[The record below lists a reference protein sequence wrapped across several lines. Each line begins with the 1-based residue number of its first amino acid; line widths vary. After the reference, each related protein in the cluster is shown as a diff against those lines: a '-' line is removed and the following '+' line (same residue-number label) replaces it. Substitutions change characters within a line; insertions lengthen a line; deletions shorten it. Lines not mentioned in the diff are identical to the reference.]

1 MPPRHALGL
10 LLLMAACSQ
19 QTVPPAQGANPPA
32 TSTPAA
38 AQGGRRLTILAVSEI
53 HGTPEP
59 CGCQSDPL
67 GDVARILTL
76 LRQAEK
82 DGGALLVD
90 AGGLRYT
97 DQPLSATMRPQAELK
112 AEFLESTWKTANA
125 IVGLGNEDL
134 RFGPQI
140 LPKARRLASN
150 VTGLDLAPPVV
161 RQVAGLKVGVFALL
175 DPAAPV
181 PAGITVS
188 DPVAAAQRDVA
199 ALRKEGA
206 QVIIALV
213 HQQRPEVRRLVRA
226 APGITLAVV
235 GEGVG
240 DGGAPELVGD
250 TLLVQPAYEA
260 QRVARVDFY
269 LTPDGRL
276 STQLFAGSEDRQARV
291 ARIATRLKTLESQIA
306 ELAKN
311 PATDPGFLAARRREQ
326 KTLQDERHELETAPA
341 TPPPLPYAMARLV
354 PVNRRLPRD
363 PQAAAAMKELDA
375 RAGEANRTA
384 GEKIPV
390 PPADPGEPRYV
401 GIETCGDCHRHEAN
415 LEFWQKTGHAHA
427 WKTLVDVNKQWSF
440 DCIKCHVTG
449 YGEKGGSAMAH
460 VEGLTDVQCEVCHG
474 PGSLHAARPKQVK
487 IPVAA
492 PDERLCR
499 TCHTPEHSDT
509 FQFEAY
515 LRDVVGAG
523 HGAKRRAVLGDGPTG
538 HELRRAA
545 LERAQQGP

>member
-1 MPPRHALGL
+1 
-10 LLLMAACSQ
+10 
-19 QTVPPAQGANPPA
+19 
-32 TSTPAA
+32 
-38 AQGGRRLTILAVSEI
+38 
-53 HGTPEP
+53 
-59 CGCQSDPL
+59 
-67 GDVARILTL
+67 VARILTL
-76 LRQAEK
+76 LHQTEK
-82 DGGALLVD
+82 EGGALLVD
-90 AGGLRYT
+90 AGALRYT
-97 DQPLSATMRPQAELK
+97 DQPLSATMRPQADLK
-112 AEFLESTWKTANA
+112 AEFLESTWQAAGA
-125 IVGLGNEDL
+125 IVGLGAEDL
-134 RFGPQI
+134 RFGPQA
-140 LPKARRLASN
+140 LPKGRRLASN
-150 VTGLDLAPPVV
+150 VTGLDLAPPALKE
-161 RQVAGLKVGVFALL
+161 VAGITVGVFAVL
-175 DPAAPV
+175 DPAAQV

-199 ALRKEGA
+199 ALRKQGA
-206 QVIIALV
+206 QVIVALV
-213 HQQRPEVRRLVRA
+213 HEPRPEVRRLVRA
-226 APGITLAVV
+226 VPGITLAVV
-235 GEGVG
+235 GAGVG
-240 DGGAPELVGD
+240 DGGAPELVGE
-250 TLLVQPAYEA
+250 TLLVQPAVEA
-260 QRVARVDFY
+260 QRVARVDFH

-291 ARIATRLKTLESQIA
+291 ARIATRLRTLETQIA
-306 ELAKN
+306 ELAKD

-326 KTLQDERHELETAPA
+326 KALQDERHELETAPV

-363 PQAAAAMKELDA
+363 PQAAAAMKALDA
-375 RAGEANRTA
+375 RVGEANRTA

-390 PPADPGEPRYV
+390 PPADPDQPRYV
-401 GIETCGDCHRHEAN
+401 GLETCGDCHRHEAN
-415 LEFWQKTGHAHA
+415 VEFWQKTGHAHA

-487 IPVAA
+487 IPVGA

-509 FQFEAY
+509 FQFDAY
-515 LRDVVGAG
+515 LRDIVGAG

>member
-10 LLLMAACSQ
+10 LLLLAACSQ
-19 QTVPPAQGANPPA
+19 RTVSPAEGAPPPPA
-32 TSTPAA
+32 STPAA
-38 AQGGRRLTILAVSEI
+38 TQKDRQLTILAVSEI

-90 AGGLRYT
+90 AGALRYT
-97 DQPLSATMRPQAELK
+97 DQPLSATMRPQADLK
-112 AEFLESTWKTANA
+112 AEFLESTWQAAGA
-125 IVGLGNEDL
+125 IVGLGSEDL
-134 RFGPQI
+134 RFGPQT
-140 LPKARRLASN
+140 LPKGRRLASN
-150 VTGLDLAPPVV
+150 VTGLDLAPPVL

-175 DPAAPV
+175 NPAASM
-181 PAGITVS
+181 PAGITIS
-188 DPVAAAQRDVA
+188 DPIAAAERDVA
-199 ALRKEGA
+199 ALRKAGA

-213 HQQRPEVRRLVRA
+213 HQPRPEVRRLVRA
-226 APGITLAVV
+226 VPGITLAVV

-240 DGGAPELVGD
+240 DGGAPEMVGD
-250 TLLVQPAYEA
+250 TLLVQPAVEA
-260 QRVARVDFY
+260 QRVARVDFH
-269 LTPDGRL
+269 LASDGRL
-276 STQLFAGSEDRQARV
+276 STQLFAGSEDRQARI
-291 ARIATRLKTLESQIA
+291 ARIAMRLRTLEAQIA

-311 PATDPGFLAARRREQ
+311 PATDPGFLAARRREE
-326 KTLQDERHELETAPA
+326 KTLQDERHQLETAPA
-341 TPPPLPYAMARLV
+341 TPPPLPYTMARLV
-354 PVNRRLPRD
+354 PVNRRIPRD
-363 PQAAAAMKELDA
+363 PKAAEAMRALDA
-375 RAGEANRTA
+375 RVGEANRTA

-390 PPADPGEPRYV
+390 PAADPSEPRYV
-401 GIETCGDCHRHEAN
+401 GLETCGDCHRHEAN
-415 LEFWQKTGHAHA
+415 AEFWHKTGHAHA
-427 WKTLVDVNKQWSF
+427 WKTLVDLNKQWSF

-449 YGEKGGSAMAH
+449 YGEKGGSAMSH

-474 PGSLHAARPKQVK
+474 PGSLHAAKPKAVK

-545 LERAQQGP
+545 LERAKQGP